1 MGLDGIGKTGFTGYT
16 NKLSQTNT
24 NKLDTNISFNK
35 TNSIKEKNDNFYA
48 GMGLN
53 LSNKNE
59 VPKYQGIDSVNN
71 FMDYLM
77 NSDIL

>member
-16 NKLSQTNT
+16 NKLSQTNIK
-24 NKLDTNISFNK
+24 NQNISISFSK
-35 TNSIKEKNDNFYA
+35 TNSIKANDNFYE

-53 LSNKNE
+53 FSNKNE
-59 VPKYQGIDSVNN
+59 VPKYQGIESVNN
-71 FMDYLM
+71 FMNYLM